1 MGKSKYKDFEGN
13 FYEAIGTGYFE
24 KGKIFGQGW
33 KTYVN
38 GDLYEGEFWDGV
50 KSGFGRMIYTENL
63 EDSTRSLPGPNEI
76 ADEVGSFNKPVFGIY
91 TGYFLTNMRNGEGQM
106 KWKDGSSFSGVWV
119 KDNWFEGKL
128 EFNDGTYYKG

>member
-1 MGKSKYKDFEGN
+1 
-13 FYEAIGTGYFE
+13 
-24 KGKIFGQGW
+24 
-33 KTYVN
+33 
-38 GDLYEGEFWDGV
+38 
-50 KSGFGRMIYTENL
+50 MIYTENL

-119 KDNWFEGKL
+119 KDN
-128 EFNDGTYYKG
+128 